1 MGKIPCPYIEDGG
14 EKTTRWTEK
23 VGIGGGGRVSGA
35 ESGSNPARA
44 AATASVRAAPGSGS
58 AAVGSGSV
66 FVHVLVEQQ
75 AHFLP
80 VALHGA
86 LRDSAQLGDFGE

>member
-1 MGKIPCPYIEDGG
+1 MFRDCHGDLSVYMGKIPCPYIEDGG

-44 AATASVRAAPGSGS
+44 AATASAPPLAVAAP
-58 AAVGSGSV
+58 
-66 FVHVLVEQQ
+66 
-75 AHFLP
+75 P
-80 VALHGA
+80 
-86 LRDSAQLGDFGE
+86 SAQEAFSFMCW